1 MAETPEEVATDTPQY
16 GCHDLT
22 PEPAGKQQRKA
33 PEADTAADAAS
44 QE

>member
-1 MAETPEEVATDTPQY
+1 MADKPEEVATDTPQY

-22 PEPAGKQQRKA
+22 PEPAGKPRKA
-33 PEADTAADAAS
+33 PETDAADAAAA

>member
-1 MAETPEEVATDTPQY
+1 MADKPEEVATDTPQF

-22 PEPAGKQQRKA
+22 PEPAGKQRKA
-33 PEADTAADAAS
+33 PETEAAADAAS

>member
-1 MAETPEEVATDTPQY
+1 MAEKPEDVATDTPQF

-22 PEPAGKQQRKA
+22 PPAGKQQRKA
-33 PEADTAADAAS
+33 HETDTAADAAS